1 MVILISNTQARAA
14 RGLLNLGQNDLAK
27 KTRINPT
34 QISAF
39 ERGAAGL
46 SVANTKKIHD
56 FFVSSGVDFLPFDGV
71 RMKPTGSLK
80 TLSGKE
86 GLRELY
92 DDIFQTAKNTG
103 GKIDIFN
110 GLPNDI
116 IESLGKDWYAE
127 HTERMKDIKNKYT
140 FRVIIQKGDNNFI
153 GAKFATYRWWAPDN
167 FHKKMIYIY
176 GSKVAFIAFEPNIEI
191 IQINQQ
197 EIAESQRALF
207 ETAWGNAEEIS

>member
-1 MVILISNTQARAA
+1 MISNTQIRAA

-27 KTRINPT
+27 VTKINPT

-39 ERGAAGL
+39 ERGTAGL
-46 SVANTKKIHD
+46 SVSNTQKIYD
-56 FFVSSGVDFLPFDGV
+56 FFVSSGVEFLSFNGV
-71 RMKPTGSLK
+71 RMKPTGALR

-92 DDIFQTAKNTG
+92 DDIFHTAKNIG

-116 IESLGKDWYAE
+116 IESLGNDWYE
-127 HTERMKDIKNKYT
+127 NHIERMKDIKNQYT

-153 GAKFATYRWWAPDN
+153 GAKFATYRWWAPDS

-207 ETAWGNAEEIS
+207 ETAWGNAEETS